1 MGTRHRGTK
10 EETLAL
16 NTYIK
21 LMRAADTITSRVHRH
36 ILEEKLTPSQFGVL
50 EALFHLG
57 PMVQRDLA
65 SKLLVTGGN
74 ITMVVDNL
82 EKRRLVRRERDE
94 SDRRFVNVY
103 LTDEGLELI
112 RQLFPHHAK
121 EIAAEM
127 KTLTPD
133 EQDTLGRLC
142 RKLGKKEAQ

>member
-1 MGTRHRGTK
+1 MGTRYRGTDM
-10 EETLAL
+10 EILAL

-21 LMRAADTITSRVHRH
+21 LMRATDSITSRIHRH
-36 ILEEKLTPSQFGVL
+36 IQDDKLTPSQFGVL

-57 PMVQRDLA
+57 SMVQRDLA

-82 EKRRLVRRERDE
+82 EKRNLVKRERDE
-94 SDRRFVNVY
+94 SDRRFVNVH

-112 RQLFPHHAK
+112 KRLFPHHAK
-121 EIAAEM
+121 EIESEM
-127 KTLTPD
+127 KTLTPA
-133 EQDTLGRLC
+133 EQNTLGRLC

>member
-10 EETLAL
+10 EEITAL

-21 LMRAADTITSRVHRH
+21 LLRAADSVTTRVHRH
-36 ILEEKLTPSQFGVL
+36 HKEEKLTLSQFGVL

-57 PMVQRDLA
+57 SMVQRDLA
-65 SKLLVTGGN
+65 RKLLVTGGN

-82 EKRRLVRRERDE
+82 EKRNLVIRERDE
-94 SDRRFVNVY
+94 NDRRFINVH
-103 LTDEGLELI
+103 LTDKGLEVI
-112 RQLFPHHAK
+112 RRIFPDHAK

-127 KTLTPD
+127 KTLTHD

-142 RKLGKKEAQ
+142 RKLGKKDTL